1 MSDKSREG
9 KMDKKVAEQVAEVT
23 RKMVNS
29 IAGLQKI
36 NERTMKELAK
46 QQVNAAEAFVTVSSK
61 QIKSLGGMKSV
72 TDVVNAQADI
82 VADVGKMMVENAR
95 QTMELL
101 SRSQDELKGLIEQD
115 LNDIVEQ
122 VKANTNTK

>member
-1 MSDKSREG
+1 
-9 KMDKKVAEQVAEVT
+9 MDKKVAEQVAEAT

-46 QQVNAAEAFVTVSSK
+46 QQVNAAESFVTVSSK
-61 QIKSLGGMKSV
+61 QIKGLGNMKSV
-72 TDVVNAQADI
+72 QDVVNAQADI
-82 VADVGKMMVENAR
+82 MAEVGKMMVDNAK

-101 SRSQDELKGLIEQD
+101 TRSQDELKGLIEQD
-115 LNDIVEQ
+115 VNDLMEQ
-122 VKANTNTK
+122 VKSGGK

>member
-1 MSDKSREG
+1 
-9 KMDKKVAEQVAEVT
+9 MDKKVAEQVADVT

-36 NERTMKELAK
+36 NERTMKDLAK
-46 QQVNAAEAFVTVSSK
+46 QQVSAAESFVTVSSK
-61 QIKSLGGMKSV
+61 QIKGLGNLKSV
-72 TDVVNAQADI
+72 QDVVNAQADI

-101 SRSQDELKGLIEQD
+101 SRSQEELKGLIEQD

-122 VKANTNTK
+122 VKAGSK